1 MFFLLIFIVG
11 IKLVACQY
19 KCEPQFPAGCVCTQ
33 IEVKCFKG
41 NLSEVPNF
49 GRSRKSLLSYDL
61 RYNSIKII
69 ESSAFKDFIKLKIL

>member
-1 MFFLLIFIVG
+1 MLFLLMFIVS

-19 KCEPQFPAGCVCTQ
+19 KCEPHFPAGCVCSQ

-41 NLSEVPNF
+41 NLTEVPNF

-61 RYNSIKII
+61 RYNSIQTIGT
-69 ESSAFKDFIKLKIL
+69 SAFKDFIKLKIL